1 MIGPL
6 PGLLGAVSVYFKL
19 KSKEFRKTKIKRKF
33 ILFWFKLFLIFMKTT
48 MKAIRNISPPIIPPT
63 NAPTNKDTSFLN

>member
-33 ILFWFKLFLIFMKTT
+33 ILF
-48 MKAIRNISPPIIPPT
+48 
-63 NAPTNKDTSFLN
+63 